1 MKYDIYEVTI
11 TILDVL
17 EHRCSSIIV
26 TMHSFLTLLLPT
38 LILMTIHGTNRSVEL
53 VWMFHGIHRAFYS
66 LDLPSFLGVWVTV
79 ILEGTMVSRV
89 YWLWL
94 GTICLRLSLRF
105 PNFAFLCNET
115 ILYNLIY
122 VFLFTVAPFVIKVHM
137 AHLLGDVS
145 RMCTLLMVWL
155 KTMSHETLVHHWRT
169 HTWAMRC
176 SRSLLID
183 SLSSHLLLR

>member
-1 MKYDIYEVTI
+1 
-11 TILDVL
+11 
-17 EHRCSSIIV
+17 
-26 TMHSFLTLLLPT
+26 MHSFLTLLLPA
-38 LILMTIHGTNRSVEL
+38 LILVVIHGTDRSVEL
-53 VWMFHGIHRAFYS
+53 VWMLHGINWAFYS
-66 LDLPSFLGVWVTV
+66 LDLSSFLGVRVAV
-79 ILEGTMVSRV
+79 ILKGTMIPRIN
-89 YWLWL
+89 WLWL
-94 GTICLRLSLRF
+94 WPINLRLGLRF

-155 KTMSHETLVHHWRT
+155 KAMSHETLVHHWRT
-169 HTWAMRC
+169 HTWAMRR

-183 SLSSHLLLR
+183 SLTSHLLFR